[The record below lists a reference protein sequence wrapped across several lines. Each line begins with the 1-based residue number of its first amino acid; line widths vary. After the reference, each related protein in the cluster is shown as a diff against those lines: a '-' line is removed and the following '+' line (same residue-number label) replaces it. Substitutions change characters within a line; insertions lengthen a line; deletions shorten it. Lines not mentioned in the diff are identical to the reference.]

1 MKKNII
7 VFMILIIL
15 STSFLFSND
24 IFTIGSE
31 QNEGELFY
39 PQIIKEGPDGNIYIS
54 DSKDSF
60 IKVYSPSGKYLYR
73 IGGKGEGPGQMKR
86 MGAFGFDEDKKLLYF
101 SEYFGGHSWITYMK
115 LDGKFD
121 SVQKLNI
128 KRRFGLYTIINLPN
142 DQFIAKINYTGE
154 IKKKSD
160 HFEYK
165 YPRAIVII
173 DKKGR
178 IIKELIKTNYIDSI
192 SMIGDGADLPIPY
205 VPKFYWVRL
214 KDRIVF
220 ADGLS
225 RKFKLIDLNGKNIG
239 SILTPLPVPEKVT
252 DTDLIKW
259 RKLKKDSFSRRD
271 RSWYNRFGKVVDK
284 YKKSIYKFKPNISE
298 MSLTPNQNIL
308 IGGAEKSGIEKTDFW
323 LITTKGE
330 IITSFSAKI
339 EDITITKNFILFK
352 STDEDENTI
361 INCFS
366 RKGTEKEDLL
376 KAIKSY

>member
-1 MKKNII
+1 MENL
-7 VFMILIIL
+7 ILYIP
-15 STSFLFSND
+15 
-24 IFTIGSE
+24 
-31 QNEGELFY
+31 NE
-39 PQIIKEGPDGNIYIS
+39 
-54 DSKDSF
+54 
-60 IKVYSPSGKYLYR
+60 
-73 IGGKGEGPGQMKR
+73 
-86 MGAFGFDEDKKLLYF
+86 
-101 SEYFGGHSWITYMK
+101 
-115 LDGKFD
+115 
-121 SVQKLNI
+121 
-128 KRRFGLYTIINLPN
+128 
-142 DQFIAKINYTGE
+142 QFITGINYPGE

-160 HFEYK
+160 HFEYR

-173 DKKGR
+173 DTKGM
-178 IIKELIKTNYIDSI
+178 IIKELIKTNYIDTV